1 MNVTKLVSDLKE
13 YKDQLD
19 EAIAV
24 LERLAGRRGAAAAP
38 KRKMSAATK
47 KKMAAAQKRRW
58 EAYRKQA

>member
-1 MNVTKLVSDLKE
+1 MNVTQLIGDLKE

-24 LERLAGRRGAAAAP
+24 LERLAGGRSATAAP

-47 KKMAAAQKRRW
+47 RKMAEAQKRRW
-58 EAYRKQA
+58 AAYRKQA

>member
-1 MNVTKLVSDLKE
+1 MNVTKLISDLKE

-19 EAIAV
+19 EAIGG
-24 LERLAGRRGAAAAP
+24 LERLASGRSAPQAP

-58 EAYRKQA
+58 EAHRKRA